1 MRVVLGMS
9 GGVDSAVCA
18 KLLQD
23 AGHEVVAVFMRN
35 WEDGTED
42 CTATDDLLAAEKVA
56 KKLGI
61 EFHSVNFVKEYWENV
76 FEYFIAENK
85 AGRTPNPDILC
96 NKFIKFDSFLKFAES
111 LNADKIAMGHYAKV
125 DFNDQTQLYELK
137 IPRDLNK
144 DQTYFLHALNQEQLS
159 RTLFPLADLTK
170 PEVRQIALENDF
182 PNARKKDSTGICFI
196 GERNYTKFLSK
207 YIAKN
212 PGNIVDLETGKVIGK
227 HIGLSFYTIGQSK
240 TLGIG
245 GVKGFPEGKW
255 YVIQKNFAGNL
266 LIVSQNEEFLMSDFL
281 TAKNMNWIA
290 GQLNPLAPLS
300 GGKDSKFSCLAKVRY
315 RDKGEKC
322 EVKVLDDNRIEVKF
336 KQKIRGITPGQSV
349 VLYDG
354 DVCLGGGEIE

>member
-1 MRVVLGMS
+1 MKVVLGMS

-23 AGHEVVAVFMRN
+23 DGHEVVAVFMRN

-42 CTATDDLLAAEKVA
+42 CTATEDLISAEKVA

-61 EFHSVNFVKEYWENV
+61 EFHSVNFAKEYWDNV
-76 FEYFIAENK
+76 FKYFISENK

-125 DFNDQTQLYELK
+125 YFNEKTELYELQ

-144 DQTYFLHALNQEQLS
+144 DQTYFLHALNQKQLS
-159 RTLFPLADLTK
+159 MAMFPLADLIK
-170 PEVRQIALENDF
+170 PEVRKIALDNNF
-182 PNARKKDSTGICFI
+182 VNADKKDSTGICFI
-196 GERNYTKFLSK
+196 GERNYAKFLAK
-207 YIAKN
+207 YISKK
-212 PGNIVDLETGKVIGK
+212 PGEIIDLETKKIIGK

-245 GVKGFPEGKW
+245 GVRNFPDGKW
-255 YVIQKNFAGNL
+255 YVIDKDFAENQ
-266 LIVSQNEEFLMSDFL
+266 LIVSQNEEFLMSDSL
-281 TAKNMNWIA
+281 TAKNMNWI
-290 GQLNPLAPLS
+290 S
-300 GGKDSKFSCLAKVRY
+300 GRNSAKIFKCLGKVRY
-315 RDKGEKC
+315 RDAGVDC
-322 EVKVLDDNRIEVKF
+322 EVEVLENGEISVKF
-336 KQKIRGITPGQSV
+336 IEKIRGITPGQSI

-354 DVCLGGGEIE
+354 DVCLGGGEIV